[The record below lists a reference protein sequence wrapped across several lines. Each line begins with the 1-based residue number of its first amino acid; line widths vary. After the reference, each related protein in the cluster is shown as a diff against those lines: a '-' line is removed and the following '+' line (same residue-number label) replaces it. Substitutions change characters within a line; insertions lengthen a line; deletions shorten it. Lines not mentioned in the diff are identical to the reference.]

1 MDISRLMTRS
11 MKSQSWGL
19 KSARIMEA
27 ALNAVN
33 PQTAV
38 LHCLKRE
45 DTQLEVNREIY
56 DLNTF
61 DRVLLVGAG
70 KAGQPMSE
78 GVQEVLGDRLNRGLV
93 IVKEGYKTKNNLTGR
108 INIVEARHPIP
119 DIRGVKGTDEVIE
132 LLENTSQNDLVI
144 CLISGGGSALL
155 VSPVPGVSLQ
165 DLQRLTEILLASGA
179 TINEINTLRKHLDRI
194 KGGQLAR
201 FTSPAKLISLI
212 LSDVVGDPLDVI
224 ASGPTVPDGT
234 TFKNALAILEHYQI
248 EDQIPAP
255 ILEYLKIGE
264 AGMVEETPKP
274 GEQLFAKVN
283 NIIVGSNRTA
293 SQAALEQGLKEGFN
307 TCVLSNFLQGEA
319 SQVGKFLATILRQ
332 VAIHNQPIPR
342 PACIIVGGET
352 TVTLRGDGLGG
363 RNQEIA
369 LGSVEELDGLDG
381 IALITLATDGGDGP
395 SDAAGAVVTGK
406 TLKHALTLDLD
417 PQSFLARN
425 DAYNFFDPLGDLL
438 KTGPTQTNVNDLA
451 FLFAFE

>member
-1 MDISRLMTRS
+1 MDISRLMTQS
-11 MKSQSWGL
+11 MKSQSWGA

-27 ALNAVN
+27 ALNAVD
-33 PQTAV
+33 PRTAV
-38 LHCLKRE
+38 LNYLKRE
-45 DTQLEVNREIY
+45 DSQLEVDREIY
-56 DLNTF
+56 QLNKY
-61 DRVLLVGAG
+61 DRVFIVGAG
-70 KAGQPMSE
+70 KAGQPMAE
-78 GVQEVLGDRLNRGLV
+78 AVQQVLGDRLDSGLV
-93 IVKEGYKTKNNLTGR
+93 IVKEGYKTKNDLTER
-108 INIVEARHPIP
+108 INIVEAGHPIP
-119 DIRGVKGTDEVIE
+119 DIRGVRATDKVID

-155 VSPVPGVSLQ
+155 VSPVHGISLQ
-165 DLQRLTEILLASGA
+165 DLQTLTELLLASGT

-201 FTSPAKLISLI
+201 HTSPAKMISLI

-224 ASGPTVPDGT
+224 ASGPTVPDET
-234 TFKNALAILEHYQI
+234 TFEDALTILEHYQI
-248 EDQIPAP
+248 EDKIPTT
-255 ILEYLKIGE
+255 ILDYLKLGK

-274 GEQLFAKVN
+274 GEQLFVNVN
-283 NIIVGSNRTA
+283 NIIIGSNRTA
-293 SQAALEQGLKEGFN
+293 SQAALDQAMKEGFN
-307 TCVLSNFLQGEA
+307 TFVLSNYLQGEA
-319 SQVGKFLATILRQ
+319 SQVGNFLATILRQ
-332 VAIHNQPIPR
+332 VAIHNQPVPR

-369 LGSVEELDGLDG
+369 LGAVKELEGLDG

-406 TLKHALTLDLD
+406 TFHHALTLNLD
-417 PQSFLARN
+417 PGSFLARN

-451 FLFAFE
+451 FLFAF

>member
-1 MDISRLMTRS
+1 MTQS
-11 MKSQSWGL
+11 MKSQSWGP
-19 KSARIMEA
+19 KSARIMKA
-27 ALNAVN
+27 ALNAVD
-33 PQTAV
+33 PRTAV
-38 LHCLKRE
+38 LNCLKQE
-45 DTQLEVNREIY
+45 DTQLEVNHKIY

-70 KAGQPMSE
+70 KAGQPMAE
-78 GVQEVLGDRLNRGLV
+78 AVQEVLGDRLDSGLV
-93 IVKEGYKTKNNLTGR
+93 IVKEGYTTKNDLPER
-108 INIVEARHPIP
+108 IKIVEAGHPIP
-119 DIRGVKGTDEVIE
+119 DIRGVKGADKVIE
-132 LLENTSQNDLVI
+132 LLENTNQNDLVI
-144 CLISGGGSALL
+144 SLISGGGSALL

-165 DLQRLTEILLASGA
+165 NLQSLTEILLASGA

-201 FTSPAKLISLI
+201 FTSPAKMIGLI

-224 ASGPTVPDGT
+224 ASGPTIPDET
-234 TFKNALAILEHYQI
+234 TFADALAILEHYQI

-255 ILEYLKIGE
+255 ILEYLKLGE
-264 AGMVEETPKP
+264 AGKVEETPKP
-274 GEQLFAKVN
+274 GEHLFADVN

-293 SQAALEQGLKEGFN
+293 SQAALEQALKEGFN
-307 TCVLSNFLQGEA
+307 TFVLSNYLQGEA
-319 SQVGKFLATILRQ
+319 SQVGRFLATILRQ

-369 LGSVEELDGLDG
+369 LGAVDELDGLVG

-395 SDAAGAVVTGK
+395 SDAAGAVVTGR
-406 TLKHALTLDLD
+406 TLQQARTLDLD

-451 FLFAFE
+451 FLFAF

>member
-1 MDISRLMTRS
+1 MDISRLMTQS
-11 MKSQSWGL
+11 MKSQSWGP

-27 ALNAVN
+27 ALNAVD
-33 PQTAV
+33 PRLAV
-38 LHCLKRE
+38 LNCLKRE
-45 DTQLEVNREIY
+45 NTQLEVNREIY
-56 DLNTF
+56 DLNTL

-78 GVQEVLGDRLNRGLV
+78 AVQEVLGDRLDSGLV
-93 IVKEGYKTKNNLTGR
+93 IVKEGYKTKNDLTER
-108 INIVEARHPIP
+108 INVVEAGHPIP

-144 CLISGGGSALL
+144 SLISGGGSALL
-155 VSPVPGVSLQ
+155 VSPIPGVSLQ
-165 DLQRLTEILLASGA
+165 DLQSLTEILLASGA

-201 FTSPAKLISLI
+201 FTSPAKMISLI

-234 TFKNALAILEHYQI
+234 TFEDALAILEHYQI
-248 EDQIPAP
+248 EDQITEP
-255 ILEYLKIGE
+255 ILEYLKLGK
-264 AGMVEETPKP
+264 AGKVEETPKP
-274 GEQLFAKVN
+274 GEQLFTNVN

-293 SQAALEQGLKEGFN
+293 SQAALDQALKEGFN
-307 TCVLSNFLQGEA
+307 TFVLSNFLQGEA

-352 TVTLRGDGLGG
+352 TVTLLGDGLGG

-369 LGSVEELDGLDG
+369 LGAVDELDGLDG
-381 IALITLATDGGDGP
+381 IALITLATDGGDGN

-406 TLKHALTLDLD
+406 TLQQARTFNFD
-417 PQSFLARN
+417 PQSFLVRN

-451 FLFAFE
+451 FLFAF

>member
-1 MDISRLMTRS
+1 MTQS
-11 MKSQSWGL
+11 MKSQSWGP

-27 ALNAVN
+27 ALNAVD
-33 PQTAV
+33 PRLAV
-38 LHCLKRE
+38 LNCLKRE
-45 DTQLEVNREIY
+45 NTQLEVNREIY
-56 DLNTF
+56 DLNTL

-78 GVQEVLGDRLNRGLV
+78 AVQEVLGDRLDSGLV
-93 IVKEGYKTKNNLTGR
+93 IVKEGYKTKNDLTER
-108 INIVEARHPIP
+108 INVVEAGHPIP

-144 CLISGGGSALL
+144 SLISGGGSALL
-155 VSPVPGVSLQ
+155 VSPIPGVSLQ
-165 DLQRLTEILLASGA
+165 DLQSLTEILLASGA

-201 FTSPAKLISLI
+201 FTSPAKMISLI

-234 TFKNALAILEHYQI
+234 TFEDALAILEHYQI
-248 EDQIPAP
+248 EDQITEP
-255 ILEYLKIGE
+255 ILEYLKLGK
-264 AGMVEETPKP
+264 AGKVEETPKP
-274 GEQLFAKVN
+274 GEQLFTNVN

-293 SQAALEQGLKEGFN
+293 SQAALDQALKEGFN
-307 TCVLSNFLQGEA
+307 TFVLSNFLQGEA

-352 TVTLRGDGLGG
+352 TVTLLGDGLGG

-369 LGSVEELDGLDG
+369 LGAVDELDGLDG
-381 IALITLATDGGDGP
+381 IALITLATDGGDGN

-406 TLKHALTLDLD
+406 TLQQARTFNFD
-417 PQSFLARN
+417 PQSFLVRN

-451 FLFAFE
+451 FLFAF

>member
-1 MDISRLMTRS
+1 MDISRLMTKS
-11 MKSQSWGL
+11 MKSQSWGP
-19 KSARIMEA
+19 KSARIMAA
-27 ALNAVN
+27 ALNAVD
-33 PQTAV
+33 PRTAV
-38 LHCLKRE
+38 LNCLNRE
-45 DTQLEVNREIY
+45 DIQLEVNHEIY

-70 KAGQPMSE
+70 KAGQPMAE
-78 GVQEVLGDRLNRGLV
+78 AVQEVLGDRLDSGLV
-93 IVKEGYKTKNNLTGR
+93 IVKEGYTTKNGLPDR
-108 INIVEARHPIP
+108 IKIVEAGHPIP
-119 DIRGVKGTDEVIE
+119 DIRGVNGADEVIE
-132 LLENTSQNDLVI
+132 LLENTNQNDLI
-144 CLISGGGSALL
+144 ISLISGGGSALL

-165 DLQRLTEILLASGA
+165 NLQSLTEILLASGA

-201 FTSPAKLISLI
+201 FTYPAKMIGLI

-224 ASGPTVPDGT
+224 ASGPTIPDGT
-234 TFKNALAILEHYQI
+234 TFADALAIVEHYQI

-255 ILEYLKIGE
+255 ILEYLKLGE
-264 AGMVEETPKP
+264 AGKVEETPKP
-274 GEQLFAKVN
+274 GEHLFTDVN

-293 SQAALEQGLKEGFN
+293 SQAALEQALKEGFN
-307 TCVLSNFLQGEA
+307 TFVLSNYLQGEA
-319 SQVGKFLATILRQ
+319 SLVGKFLATILRQ
-332 VAIHNQPIPR
+332 VALHNQPIPR

-369 LGSVEELDGLDG
+369 LGAVDELDGLKG

-395 SDAAGAVVTGK
+395 SDAAGAVVTGR
-406 TLKHALTLDLD
+406 TLQQALTLGLD
-417 PQSFLARN
+417 PQNFLVRN

-451 FLFAFE
+451 FLLAF